1 MSRTK
6 DMTQGNPA
14 KLILTFAFPL
24 ILTNVGQQLYMI
36 ADAAIVG
43 RGVGVK
49 ALAAV
54 GATDWSYW
62 VILWTIT
69 TMTQGFATFVSRY
82 YGEKNYEKLNKVVAN
97 SMVLSGIVALVV
109 MAAGLLLTRPVLE
122 LLKTPADIMED
133 AVRYL
138 STMIA
143 GSLIVAGYNIT
154 ASILRA
160 LGDGRSPMIAM
171 VIAAVLNIG
180 LDIITVFVFRWGVF
194 GAALASVTSQLVA
207 FLYCLDRIRKV
218 DFIHLSK
225 KAFMPDLPM
234 MKELLAFGLP
244 LALQYFVINVSGMIL
259 QSTVNL
265 QGSIFVA
272 GYTANNKLY
281 GLLECSAI
289 SLNFSATTY
298 FSQNYGAKKMDRVRS
313 GMRATVGIGIG
324 MAVVIGGLMVV
335 FGRQLLSL
343 FIDGAEVDSGAALD
357 IAYRYLVTMSLFM
370 IVLYLIH
377 VYRSALQS
385 LGSSIPSMISG
396 FTECAARVLVAK
408 GLAVWV
414 GVESLYFAEPAA
426 WIGSLMYIMASYYVL
441 RNRYIGGKNHALQN

>member
-6 DMTQGNPA
+6 DMTQGNPL

-69 TMTQGFATFVSRY
+69 TITQGFATFVARY
-82 YGEKNYEKLNKVVAN
+82 YGEKDFEKLNKAVAN
-97 SMVLSGIVALVV
+97 SLTLSGAVALIVSV
-109 MAAGLLLTRPVLE
+109 AGVLLTRPVLE
-122 LLKTPADIMED
+122 LLKTPADIFDD
-133 AVRYL
+133 AATYL
-138 STMIA
+138 SVMIG
-143 GSLIVAGYNIT
+143 GSLAVAGYNIS

-160 LGDGRSPMIAM
+160 LGDGKSPMAAM

-180 LDIITVFVFRWGVF
+180 LDLLTVFVFHWGVL
-194 GAALASVTSQLVA
+194 GAALASIASQLVA
-207 FLYCLDRIRKV
+207 FFYCFYRIRKV
-218 DFIHLSK
+218 EFIRMDKETFRPDFS
-225 KAFMPDLPM
+225 M
-234 MKELLAFGLP
+234 MNKLLTFSLP
-244 LALQYFVINVSGMIL
+244 LALQYLVINASGMVL
-259 QSTVNL
+259 QSTINL

-313 GMRATVGIGIG
+313 GMRATIGIGIG

-343 FIDGAEVDSGAALD
+343 FIDQTEVYAGAALD
-357 IAYRYLVTMSLFM
+357 IAYHYLFLMSLFM

-385 LGSSIPSMISG
+385 MGSSIPSMISG

-408 GLAVWV
+408 GLYVWV
-414 GVESLYFAEPAA
+414 GLESLYYAEPAA
-426 WIGSLMYIMASYYVL
+426 WIGSLVFIMGSYYVL
-441 RNRYIGGKNHALQN
+441 RNRYMGRKKHAL